1 MQQLIAT
8 LETKSNAELAAQY
21 NEAFAQLKNK
31 GKFKA
36 VNGRF
41 ADKKTAVARTAT
53 ILIALDQE
61 QPELDLD
68 EPMLEL
74 TLKGD
79 EIVEVKQAYDVKAD
93 ETVEVEQASDE
104 TVEVKPASDVKPTRT
119 VKFTESEKELH
130 PQFNPDTARYSKKEF
145 HKNGT
150 GKVVP
155 FREGTKYASVVEAA
169 LDKFVPISEAHK
181 VMNSVGAKWSAD
193 LVRAAFID
201 NIHARGYTVEG
212 KLIDDVFCVMVST
225 DGR

>member
-8 LETKSNAELAAQY
+8 LEAKSNAELAAQY
-21 NEAFAQLKNK
+21 NEAFAKLKNK

-68 EPMLEL
+68 EPMVEL

-93 ETVEVEQASDE
+93 ETVKVE
-104 TVEVKPASDVKPTRT
+104 PASDVKPART
-119 VKFTESEKELH
+119 AKFTESEKDSH

-145 HKNGT
+145 HKKGV

-212 KLIDDVFCVMVST
+212 KLIDDVFCVMVT
-225 DGR
+225 TEGR

>member
-93 ETVEVEQASDE
+93 ETVEVEQ
-104 TVEVKPASDVKPTRT
+104 ASDVKPTRT